1 MAYLVAS
8 VEAVPG
14 PNDHVEDGRAC
25 TVAVACW
32 EEVGKTAAAAA
43 AAAAVEV
50 VQKVVV
56 VVAVGNQE
64 GVVGEV
70 LVQMTVAVHRVAC

>member
-32 EEVGKTAAAAA
+32 EVVGKTAAA

-70 LVQMTVAVHRVAC
+70 LVQMTVAVHHVAC

>member
-32 EEVGKTAAAAA
+32 EVVGKT

-70 LVQMTVAVHRVAC
+70 LVQMTVAVHHVAC

>member
-1 MAYLVAS
+1 MACLVAS

-32 EEVGKTAAAAA
+32 EEVGKTAAAA